1 MVALELLA
9 AMQCV
14 EYIILQTENE
24 YNIPFGIPCHKI
36 IENSDFYHDVV
47 NDVLFKLVGSNW
59 VSINNGKYYIPS
71 SLKDKTLYDL
81 KSIVVSPQKR
91 SNLRRSNGV
100 KIVELEELL
109 NNNNDELLKQIK
121 ILNFLNIND

>member
-1 MVALELLA
+1 MVALELLV

-24 YNIPFGIPCHKI
+24 CNIPFGITCHKI

-47 NDVLFKLVGSNW
+47 DDVLFKLVSSNW
-59 VSINNGKYYIPS
+59 VSVNNGKYYIPS
-71 SLKDKTLYDL
+71 TLKDKTLYDL
-81 KSIVVSPQKR
+81 QSIVVRPQKR
-91 SNLRRSNGV
+91 SSRRRSNGV

-109 NNNNDELLKQIK
+109 NNNNDGLLKQIK
-121 ILNFLNIND
+121 VLDFLNIND

>member
-9 AMQCV
+9 AMQCI

-24 YNIPFGIPCHKI
+24 YNIPFSIPYHKI

-47 NDVLFKLVGSNW
+47 SDVLFKLVGSSW
-59 VSINNGKYYIPS
+59 FSVNNGKYYIPS

-81 KSIVVSPQKR
+81 KSIVVRPQKH
-91 SNLRRSNGV
+91 SNLRRSSGV
-100 KIVELEELL
+100 NIVELEESL
-109 NNNNDELLKQIK
+109 NNKNDELLKQIN
-121 ILNFLNIND
+121 ILKFLNIND